1 MIKSEGVASFY
12 KGLQMALIATT
23 ASYGSYFFLYRL
35 LKNLMFKLLRIKE
48 LTKRHIAFITAIAG
62 SGSAAFSNP
71 FWFINTRM
79 TLKNKENLGTHRS
92 SMMEVVKQIYKEEGV
107 QAFYKGVVA
116 NMILVLNPII
126 NFVFY
131 EAIKKNFT

>member
-1 MIKSEGVASFY
+1 MIKSEGIASFY

-35 LKNLMFKLLRIKE
+35 LKNLMFRFLKIKE
-48 LTKRHIAFITAIAG
+48 LTKRHIAFITGIAG

-79 TLKNKENLGTHRS
+79 TLKNKENLGVKKS
-92 SMMEVVKQIYKEEGV
+92 SMLETVRQIYKEEGL
-107 QAFYKGVVA
+107 QAFYKGVIA